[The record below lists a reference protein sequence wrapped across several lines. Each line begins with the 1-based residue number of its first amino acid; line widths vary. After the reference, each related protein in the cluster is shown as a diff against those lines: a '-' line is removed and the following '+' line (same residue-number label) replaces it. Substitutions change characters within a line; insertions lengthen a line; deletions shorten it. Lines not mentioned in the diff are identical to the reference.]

1 MSIVVNESKLLI
13 SIESFVENVAE
24 RMHQP
29 RNFYN
34 NLIDLLIQFDEI
46 YEFDFYYSAPIGAF
60 IEMLLDM
67 DEYLDDREQLLDRLN
82 DLSFIDIQQIFKKHY
97 RRHNRELR
105 DHRSSESRNT
115 KILVQRM
122 KKISDRYSR
131 ILVVRVDL
139 AYPLKYQDQIGIQE
153 FSDDMNVLRTRL
165 RDQDTI
171 FRGLIEYAWALEQG
185 EEKGYHCHLLL
196 VYKGSER
203 RNAYWLANQVG
214 KLWLRITKDQGCHFN
229 CHGTAYLKQ
238 FSDRKRLGI
247 GMIHRN
253 NPDEVN
259 NMLDTVAYL
268 VRPEKVAQHLRVKT
282 KKCMRTFG

>member
-1 MSIVVNESKLLI
+1 MNNILNESKVLI
-13 SIESFVENVAE
+13 EIENFVEEIALATK
-24 RMHQP
+24 QP
-29 RNFYN
+29 RNFYHT
-34 NLIDLLIQFDEI
+34 LTDLLIQFDQI
-46 YEFDFYYSAPIGAF
+46 YSVDFDYSASIGVF
-60 IEMLLDM
+60 IVLELDF
-67 DEYLDDREQLLDRLN
+67 EAYLN
-82 DLSFIDIQQIFKKHY
+82 DYDELFYQLKQSSFKQLQRDFKRYYQRQK
-97 RRHNRELR
+97 RQLR
-105 DHRSSESRNT
+105 DHRYSESKNT
-115 KILVQRM
+115 EQLVKRMQR
-122 KKISDRYSR
+122 ISERYAR

-139 AYPLKYQDQIGIQE
+139 AYPLNFQDRVNIQT
-153 FSDDMNVLRTRL
+153 FNDDMRVLRRRL
-165 RDQDTI
+165 QNQDTI
-171 FRGLIEYAWALEQG
+171 FKGLIEYAWALEQG

-214 KLWLRITKDQGCHFN
+214 KLWLRITKDQGSHFN

-253 NPDEVN
+253 NPDEVK

-268 VRPEKVAQHLRVKT
+268 VRPEKKAQHLRVKT